1 MVYFNIFQ
9 VHFIQTIIHFTVL
22 VITNQVLIFHD
33 LKIRLKNLSGMSK
46 RLVIRW
52 SLARFPWSACRKVLG
67 QDTEPHTAPD
77 VLVCSLHGSYHH
89 QCMNV
94 RMNYCKSLWTKASAK
109 CPQCKCRRVCLQQP
123 YSVALIIH
131 VNTARWLA
139 SHYCFVSTSN
149 IIDFLHQR
157 YIDKVSQKH
166 HVFRIF
172 SPAIQHVSCVNYIAD
187 QDQHAPNKVLTTTRI
202 YKFVQNKRSHHN
214 RGQRRDDNGDCLSP
228 SAEHVM

>member
-1 MVYFNIFQ
+1 MSGVVVHFTLFPGESPAWKSKERTSDRLYSVAFIQSHAEMVYFNIFQ

-33 LKIRLKNLSGMSK
+33 LKIRFKNLSGMSK

-94 RMNYCKSLWTKASAK
+94 RMNYCKLLWTKASAK

-123 YSVALIIH
+123 
-131 VNTARWLA
+131 
-139 SHYCFVSTSN
+139 
-149 IIDFLHQR
+149 
-157 YIDKVSQKH
+157 
-166 HVFRIF
+166 
-172 SPAIQHVSCVNYIAD
+172 
-187 QDQHAPNKVLTTTRI
+187 
-202 YKFVQNKRSHHN
+202 
-214 RGQRRDDNGDCLSP
+214 
-228 SAEHVM
+228 

>member
-33 LKIRLKNLSGMSK
+33 LRIRLKNLSGMSK

-172 SPAIQHVSCVNYIAD
+172 SPAIPWSYINSTWA
-187 QDQHAPNKVLTTTRI
+187 ALI
-202 YKFVQNKRSHHN
+202 I
-214 RGQRRDDNGDCLSP
+214 
-228 SAEHVM
+228 